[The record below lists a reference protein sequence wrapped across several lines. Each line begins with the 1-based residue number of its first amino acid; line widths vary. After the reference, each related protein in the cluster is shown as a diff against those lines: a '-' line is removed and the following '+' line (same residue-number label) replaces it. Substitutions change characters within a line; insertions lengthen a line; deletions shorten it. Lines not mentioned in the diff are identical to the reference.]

1 MHAVKTQLLYALVL
15 KSLSFF
21 EANEHCNILVD
32 TYVSLLLLYGHAN
45 VFSQYTHNVLSM
57 YSVLKGFFCPCHCAI
72 LCQCQSNAYPIHLI
86 GVKCGSARSIM
97 HFVQLCNAPSAAHIC
112 TICTSSHCTVDSSWD
127 LL

>member
-21 EANEHCNILVD
+21 EANEHCNFLVD

-57 YSVLKGFFCPCHCAI
+57 YSVLKGFFALATAPYYA
-72 LCQCQSNAYPIHLI
+72 NANQMPTQFI
-86 GVKCGSARSIM
+86 
-97 HFVQLCNAPSAAHIC
+97 
-112 TICTSSHCTVDSSWD
+112 
-127 LL
+127 